1 MKFLWFNVETKK
13 ELRAK
18 NAILEKD
25 LEDAETDIEELIQE
39 LAHYKTTFPLTL
51 GDTVCDI
58 QLRNANGRFAK
69 RNASRQHSYYNKVV
83 VTKSNY
89 FSLVDRFLKKDVF
102 INEFEANKYLDEVC
116 N

>member
-18 NAILEKD
+18 NAILEKNLGY
-25 LEDAETDIEELIQE
+25 LETEVKELIQE
-39 LAHYKTTFPLTL
+39 LAHYKTTFPLTI

-69 RNASRQHSYYNKVV
+69 KNASRQHSYYNKVV

-89 FSLVDRFLKKDVF
+89 FSLVDRFFKNDVF
-102 INEFEANKYLDEVC
+102 ITEDEANKYLDKVC

>member
-1 MKFLWFNVETKK
+1 MKFLWFNIETKK

-25 LEDAETDIEELIQE
+25 LDDAETEVEELVQE

-51 GDTVCDI
+51 GDTVYDI

-69 RNASRQHSYYNKVV
+69 KNASRQHSYYNKVV

-102 INEFEANKYLDEVC
+102 TDEAEANKYLDEVC

>member
-1 MKFLWFNVETKK
+1 MKFLWFNIETKK

-18 NAILEKD
+18 NAILKENLYNADSEVEK
-25 LEDAETDIEELIQE
+25 LIKELD
-39 LAHYKTTFPLTL
+39 HYKMTFPLTL
-51 GDTVCDI
+51 GDTVFDI

-69 RNASRQHSYYNKVV
+69 KNASRQHSYYNKVV

-89 FSLVDRFLKKDVF
+89 FSLVDRFFNNDVF
-102 INEFEANKYLDEVC
+102 INEAEANKYLDEVC